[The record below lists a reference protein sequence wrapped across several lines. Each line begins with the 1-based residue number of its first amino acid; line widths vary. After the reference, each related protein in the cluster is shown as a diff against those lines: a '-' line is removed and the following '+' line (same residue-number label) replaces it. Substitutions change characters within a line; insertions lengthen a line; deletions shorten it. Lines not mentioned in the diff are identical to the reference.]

1 RPLQGS
7 SVTLS
12 HTVKSQKPISNKR
25 FEGTKQTIP
34 STIGSKENRLKAKSA
49 TPPAAVESPN
59 REIQPESP
67 KTGDLDWESVMNRL
81 IERHPNIGSFV
92 EMGTLVNV
100 ESDHVVIGYPKSA
113 SVARWR
119 TDKPENRMLIG
130 KICEEVAGRPL
141 HVRVIEL
148 NDAQTA
154 GPTIGQLRV
163 KRKEKQDQ
171 DLLDEVRAHPL
182 VKQALELF
190 GGNVVSAR
198 RVPPKEETS

>member
-1 RPLQGS
+1 MEGPRE
-7 SVTLS
+7 
-12 HTVKSQKPISNKR
+12 SQKK
-25 FEGTKQTIP
+25 
-34 STIGSKENRLKAKSA
+34 
-49 TPPAAVESPN
+49 
-59 REIQPESP
+59 
-67 KTGDLDWESVMNRL
+67 GDLDWELVMDRL
-81 IERHPNIGSFV
+81 IEHHPNIGSFL

-100 ESDHVVIGYPKSA
+100 ESDQVVIGYQKSA

-119 TDKPENRMLIG
+119 TDKPENRTLVA
-130 KICEEVAGRPL
+130 KICEEVAGRPIN
-141 HVRVIEL
+141 VRVIEL

-171 DLLDEVRAHPL
+171 VLIDEVKAHPL

-190 GGNVVSAR
+190 GGDVVSAR